1 MVRGVLRAANTTP
14 DTSLFGLV
22 VRWDYRRLHAA
33 SQTQICDLLGGG
45 SGS

>member
-22 VRWDYRRLHAA
+22 VRWYCLRLHASA
-33 SQTQICDLLGGG
+33 QTQIFDLLGGV